1 MVGGGTKVK
10 GILIRAV
17 LLCSVLFLL
26 VLLRSPFFI

>member
-1 MVGGGTKVK
+1 MVGSGTKVK

-26 VLLRSPFFI
+26 VPLHYPLFI